1 MKHLVII
8 GVGGFAREVYGHALE
23 SIGYGDEWDIKG
35 FLDGDIKL
43 PEEEYSKLDKPLLG
57 DVFSYSVCL
66 DDVFICAIADATAR
80 KRLTDEIINKHGEFI
95 NLIHKRAIIQP
106 NVHIGI
112 GNIISP
118 NAHIN
123 DHGTI
128 GNFVILNDAGMG
140 HDSEIGDYSSM
151 MGGAGLCGY
160 AKVGRNV
167 YMATNSVALPHA
179 VIEDDVYLGVGSV
192 VFKKAKKGR
201 KYFGNPAV
209 PI

>member
-23 SIGYGDEWDIKG
+23 SVGYGDEWDIKG
-35 FLDGDIKL
+35 FLDGDIRL
-43 PEEEYSKLDKPLLG
+43 DDVEYEKLDKPLLG
-57 DVFSYSVCL
+57 DVFSYEICS
-66 DDVFICAIADATAR
+66 DDVFICAIADSTAR
-80 KRLTDEIINKHGEFI
+80 RRFSNEITARNGKFI
-95 NLIHKRAIIQP
+95 NLIHSRVIIQSH
-106 NVHIGI
+106 VEMGI
-112 GNIISP
+112 GNIVCPGS
-118 NAHIN
+118 HIN
-123 DHGTI
+123 DHAKVGS
-128 GNFVILNDAGMG
+128 FVILNDSGMG

-192 VFKKAKKGR
+192 VFKKARKGR